1 VVRCCCCA
9 EFLTGEGEVLDPEEG
24 ENPFVYDPGVLTR
37 FLCGVPLRNESVSLL
52 SESSEENEVAS
63 HVVNTLQADL
73 RGVEMVRASLV
84 GWSMAQ
90 ADGMTRYQNSKPLY

>member
-1 VVRCCCCA
+1 
-9 EFLTGEGEVLDPEEG
+9 LDPEEG
-24 ENPFVYDPGVLTR
+24 ENPLVYDPGVFVLR
-37 FLCGVPLRNESVSLL
+37 LLCGVPLRSESASLL

-84 GWSMAQ
+84 GWSMAR
-90 ADGMTRYQNSKPLY
+90 ADGNDTL